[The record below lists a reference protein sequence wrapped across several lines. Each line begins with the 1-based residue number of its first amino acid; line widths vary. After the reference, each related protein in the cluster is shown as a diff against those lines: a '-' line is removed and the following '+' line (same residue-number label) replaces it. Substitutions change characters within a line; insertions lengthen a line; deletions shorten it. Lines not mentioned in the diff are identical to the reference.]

1 MKLLY
6 SSMHGSIH
14 TDHNLCTR
22 VIVACSTEAIKVKGK
37 TMPINGTA
45 LETTVL
51 YEATTVLYGA
61 HECYMT
67 STSGV
72 L

>member
-1 MKLLY
+1 MPY
-6 SSMHGSIH
+6 S
-14 TDHNLCTR
+14 
-22 VIVACSTEAIKVKGK
+22 
-37 TMPINGTA
+37 TA
-45 LETTVL
+45 LETTVLYEATTVL

-67 STSGV
+67 PTSGV